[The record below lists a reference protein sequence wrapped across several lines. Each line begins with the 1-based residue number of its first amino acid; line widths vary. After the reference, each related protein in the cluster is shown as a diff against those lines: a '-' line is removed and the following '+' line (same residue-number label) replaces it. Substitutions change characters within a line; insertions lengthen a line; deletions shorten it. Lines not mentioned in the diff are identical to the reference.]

1 MSITKSGFGKTK
13 DGRDVSLYTI
23 DNGRIKVSI
32 TDFGANVVSLF
43 VPDDKGEVK
52 DIVHGFDKVE
62 DYFENPCFF
71 GACIGRSA
79 NRIANAKFSIDG
91 TEYSLAVNDNENN
104 LHTDFDNGF
113 HKKLWVAK
121 AIDGENKLEL
131 TYSSPDMENGFPG
144 NMEVK
149 VSYSLTDSDELK
161 IEYEALSDK
170 KTVFNPTNHTYF
182 NLAGHDASSE
192 NIYDTVL
199 CLYASKYTPV
209 VEGAI
214 PTGELALVEGTVFDF
229 TKGRKIGQD
238 IDADI
243 EQLKLVGGYDHNFV
257 IDGYDGTMR
266 EVASASY
273 GGRTMKVFSDL
284 PGIQFYAGN
293 AISPLTGKD
302 GVKYTKRTAFC
313 LETQFFP
320 NSINQ
325 EGFKKPIIEAD
336 KPYKTTTVYKFS

>member
-1 MSITKSGFGKTK
+1 MSVTKSGFGKTK

-23 DNGRIKVSI
+23 DNGKMKVSI
-32 TDFGANVVSLF
+32 TDFGANIVSLF
-43 VPDDKGEVK
+43 VPDDKGETK

-91 TEYSLAVNDNENN
+91 TEYKLAVNDNGNN
-104 LHTDFDNGF
+104 LHSDYENGF
-113 HKKLWVAK
+113 HKKLWDAK
-121 AIDGENKLEL
+121 IIDDENRLEL

-144 NMEVK
+144 NMDVK
-149 VSYSLTDSDELK
+149 VSYSLTDSNELK
-161 IEYEALSDK
+161 IEYEGLSDK

-182 NLAGHDASSE
+182 NLAGHDASSDK
-192 NIYDTVL
+192 IYDTVL
-199 CLYASKYTPV
+199 CLHASRYTPV
-209 VEGAI
+209 VNGAI
-214 PTGELALVEGTVFDF
+214 PTGELAPVSGTVFDF
-229 TKGRKIGQD
+229 TEGRKIGQD
-238 IDADI
+238 IDADE
-243 EQLKLVGGYDHNFV
+243 EQLKLVNGYDHNFV
-257 IDGYDGTMR
+257 IDGYDGTIR
-266 EVASASY
+266 EAASASCA
-273 GGRTMKVFSDL
+273 GRTMKVFTDL

-302 GVKYTKRTAFC
+302 GVKYAKRTAFC

-325 EGFKKPIIEAD
+325 EGFKKPVIEAG
-336 KPYKTTTVYKFS
+336 KPYKTTTVYRFE